1 MALIKCPECGKEIS
15 DKAPACIHCGYPL
28 SLLNNEK
35 AKSHTVEKQNN
46 TEAKAKEN
54 QKEYSFKI
62 TNCNGSNAKMII
74 TLKNKFHYSLED
86 AKAAIL
92 NLPLV
97 ISIKENIT
105 EIKKLA
111 QEFTDAGIEYEVFEG
126 ENKLEFNLVIKDK
139 IAKPSRVSNPNTSES
154 VFKKCPA
161 CGKITNQRDAFYCS
175 VCNVRLQP
183 ISSEEA
189 TVKPAYDSRKNEYYI
204 PKAGE
209 DRNIPKC
216 PKCGATSIATIN
228 RGYSIVWGFLGSGKP
243 VNVCQVCGHK
253 FKPGT

>member
-28 SLLNNEK
+28 SLLNNQK
-35 AKSHTVEKQNN
+35 AKSTTVGKQSNA
-46 TEAKAKEN
+46 EIKADL
-54 QKEYSFKI
+54 KEYSFKI
-62 TNCNGSNAKMII
+62 INCNGSNAKMII
-74 TLKNKFHYSLED
+74 TLKNKFHYSIED

-126 ENKLEFNLVIKDK
+126 ENKLEFSLVMKDK
-139 IAKPSRVSNPNTSES
+139 VAKPSHVSYPNTSDS
-154 VFKKCPA
+154 VFKKCPS
-161 CGKITNQRDAFYCS
+161 CGRITNQRDAFYCS
-175 VCNVRLQP
+175 VCNVRLEP

-189 TVKPAYDSRKNEYYI
+189 TVKPAYDSRKKEYYI
-204 PKAGE
+204 PKPDE

-216 PKCGATSIATIN
+216 PKCGATAIATIN

>member
-28 SLLNNEK
+28 SLLNSENTKSITTKMQSNTGEK
-35 AKSHTVEKQNN
+35 A
-46 TEAKAKEN
+46 N
-54 QKEYSFKI
+54 QKEYFFKI
-62 TNCNGSNAKMII
+62 INCNGSNAKMII
-74 TLKNKFHYSLED
+74 TLKNKFHYSFED

-126 ENKLEFNLVIKDK
+126 ENQLKFNLVVKDK
-139 IAKPSRVSNPNTSES
+139 VATPSRVAYQNTSVS
-154 VFKKCPA
+154 VFKKCPS
-161 CGKITNQRDAFYCS
+161 CGKITNQCDSFYCFN
-175 VCNVRLQP
+175 CNVRLEP

-189 TVKPAYDSRKNEYYI
+189 TVKPAYDSRKKEYYI
-204 PKAGE
+204 PKANE
-209 DRNIPKC
+209 DRNIPIC
-216 PKCGATSIATIN
+216 PKCGSTAIATIN

-243 VNVCQVCGHK
+243 VNVCQVCGHE

>member
-15 DKAPACIHCGYPL
+15 DKASACIHCGYPL

-35 AKSHTVEKQNN
+35 EKSTTLEKQNN
-46 TEAKAKEN
+46 IEVKED

-62 TNCNGSNAKMII
+62 INCNESNAKMII
-74 TLKNKFHYSLED
+74 TLKNKFHYSLES
-86 AKAAIL
+86 AKAAIF
-92 NLPLV
+92 NLPRV

-111 QEFTDAGIEYEVFEG
+111 QELTNAGIDYEVFEG
-126 ENKLEFNLVIKDK
+126 ENKLEFNLVMKDK
-139 IAKPSRVSNPNTSES
+139 IAKNSRTSNPNASES
-154 VFKKCPA
+154 IFKKCSV
-161 CGKITNQRDAFYCS
+161 CGKITNQRDVFYCS
-175 VCNVRLQP
+175 VCNVRLQT

-189 TVKPAYDSRKNEYYI
+189 TVKPAYDSRKKEYYI
-204 PKAGE
+204 PKVSE
-209 DRNIPKC
+209 DRNVPKC
-216 PKCGATSIATIN
+216 PKCGAISIATIN

-253 FKPGT
+253 FNPGT

>member
-28 SLLNNEK
+28 SLLTIEK
-35 AKSHTVEKQNN
+35 TENTVAKKQRHTEVNAE
-46 TEAKAKEN
+46 

-62 TNCNGSNAKMII
+62 INCNGSNAKAII
-74 TLKNKFHYSLED
+74 TLKNKFQYSLED
-86 AKAAIL
+86 AKASIL
-92 NLPLV
+92 NLPLTV
-97 ISIKENIT
+97 SINENIT

-111 QEFTDAGIEYEVFEG
+111 QEFTDAGIDYEVFEG
-126 ENKLEFNLVIKDK
+126 ENKLSFNLVMKDK
-139 IAKPSRVSNPNTSES
+139 VAKPSRGSCSDTSDS
-154 VFKKCPA
+154 VFKKCPS
-161 CGKITNQRDAFYCS
+161 CGKITNQRDAFYCP
-175 VCNVRLQP
+175 VCNDRLER

-189 TVKPAYDSRKNEYYI
+189 TVKPAYDSRKKEYYI
-204 PKAGE
+204 PKANE
-209 DRNIPKC
+209 DRNVPKC
-216 PKCGATSIATIN
+216 PECGATAIATIN

>member
-35 AKSHTVEKQNN
+35 AKSTTVEKQSN
-46 TEAKAKEN
+46 TEVKSD

-62 TNCNGSNAKMII
+62 INCNGSNAKMII

-86 AKAAIL
+86 AKVAIL

-126 ENKLEFNLVIKDK
+126 ENKLEFNLVMKDK
-139 IAKPSRVSNPNTSES
+139 VAKYTSQSNYYSNFRKCPSCGRTTENPELSFCPNCSVPFVRVS
-154 VFKKCPA
+154 KKQEA
-161 CGKITNQRDAFYCS
+161 S
-175 VCNVRLQP
+175 MNVQVP
-183 ISSEEA
+183 TTEE
-189 TVKPAYDSRKNEYYI
+189 KK
-204 PKAGE
+204 
-209 DRNIPKC
+209 IPKC
-216 PKCGATSIATIN
+216 PKCGATAIATIN

>member
-15 DKAPACIHCGYPL
+15 DKAPACIYCGYPL
-28 SLLNNEK
+28 SLLNNGK
-35 AKSHTVEKQNN
+35 AKSPTVEKQNN
-46 TEAKAKEN
+46 TEVNAKEN

-62 TNCNGSNAKMII
+62 INCNGSNAKMII
-74 TLKNKFHYSLED
+74 MLKNKFQYSLED

-92 NLPLV
+92 SLPLV
-97 ISIKENIT
+97 ISVKENIT
-105 EIKKLA
+105 EIKRLA

-126 ENKLEFNLVIKDK
+126 ENKLELNLVMKDK
-139 IAKPSRVSNPNTSES
+139 IAKPSCVSNANTSES
-154 VFKKCPA
+154 VFKKCPT

-183 ISSEEA
+183 IFNEGA
-189 TVKPAYDSRKNEYYI
+189 TVESKDDSQKKEYYI
-204 PKAGE
+204 PKGDE
-209 DRNIPKC
+209 DRNVPKC
-216 PKCGATSIATIN
+216 PKCGATAIATIN

>member
-1 MALIKCPECGKEIS
+1 MALIKCPECEKEIS

-35 AKSHTVEKQNN
+35 AKSPAVEKQNN
-46 TEAKAKEN
+46 TEAKAN

-62 TNCNGSNAKMII
+62 INCNGSNAKMII
-74 TLKNKFHYSLED
+74 TLKNKFHYNLED

-92 NLPLV
+92 NLPIV

-111 QEFTDAGIEYEVFEG
+111 QEFTNAGIEYEVFEG
-126 ENKLEFNLVIKDK
+126 ENKLELNLVMKDK
-139 IAKPSRVSNPNTSES
+139 IAKPSCVSNANTSES
-154 VFKKCPA
+154 VFKKCPT

-183 ISSEEA
+183 IFNEEA
-189 TVKPAYDSRKNEYYI
+189 TVESKNDSQKKEYYI
-204 PKAGE
+204 PKDDE
-209 DRNIPKC
+209 DRNVPKC
-216 PKCGATSIATIN
+216 PKCGATAIATIN

>member
-28 SLLNNEK
+28 SLLNSEK
-35 AKSHTVEKQNN
+35 AKSPTVEKQNN
-46 TEAKAKEN
+46 TEVSAKEN

-62 TNCNGSNAKMII
+62 INCNGSNAKMII
-74 TLKNKFHYSLED
+74 TLKNKFQYSLED

-126 ENKLEFNLVIKDK
+126 ENKLEFNLVMKDK
-139 IAKPSRVSNPNTSES
+139 VVKYTNKSNYYSNIR
-154 VFKKCPA
+154 KCPS
-161 CGKITNQRDAFYCS
+161 CERTTENPELSFCPN
-175 VCNVRLQP
+175 CNVPFVR
-183 ISSEEA
+183 ISKRQETFMNVQVPTIEEKK
-189 TVKPAYDSRKNEYYI
+189 VPQ
-204 PKAGE
+204 
-209 DRNIPKC
+209 C

>member
-28 SLLNNEK
+28 SLLNSEK
-35 AKSHTVEKQNN
+35 AKNTTAEKQSSIGV
-46 TEAKAKEN
+46 KAD

-62 TNCNGSNAKMII
+62 INCNGSNAKMII

-92 NLPLV
+92 NLPLL

-111 QEFTDAGIEYEVFEG
+111 QEFTDAGMEYEVFEG
-126 ENKLEFNLVIKDK
+126 ENKLELNLVMKDK
-139 IAKPSRVSNPNTSES
+139 VAKPSRVSYSNTSDS
-154 VFKKCPA
+154 VFKKCPS
-161 CGKITNQRDAFYCS
+161 CGRITNQRDAFYCA
-175 VCNVRLQP
+175 VCNVRLEP

-189 TVKPAYDSRKNEYYI
+189 TVRPAYDSRKKEYYI
-204 PKAGE
+204 PKTDE

-216 PKCGATSIATIN
+216 PKCGATAIATIN

>member
-35 AKSHTVEKQNN
+35 AKSTAVEKQNN
-46 TEAKAKEN
+46 TEAKAN

-62 TNCNGSNAKMII
+62 INCNGSNAKMII
-74 TLKNKFHYSLED
+74 MLKNKFHYSLED
-86 AKAAIL
+86 AKIAIL

-97 ISIKENIT
+97 ISMIENTT

-126 ENKLEFNLVIKDK
+126 ENKLDFNLVMKDK
-139 IAKPSRVSNPNTSES
+139 VAKPSRISYSNTSDS
-154 VFKKCPA
+154 VFKKCPS
-161 CGKITNQRDAFYCS
+161 CGRITNQRDAFYCS
-175 VCNVRLQP
+175 VCNVRLES
-183 ISSEEA
+183 ISNEEA
-189 TVKPAYDSRKNEYYI
+189 TVKPAYDSRKKEYYI
-204 PKAGE
+204 PKPDE

-216 PKCGATSIATIN
+216 PKCGATAIATIN

>member
-1 MALIKCPECGKEIS
+1 MALIRCPECGKEIS

-35 AKSHTVEKQNN
+35 AKSTTVEKQSN
-46 TEAKAKEN
+46 TEVKSD

-62 TNCNGSNAKMII
+62 INCNGNNAKMII
-74 TLKNKFHYSLED
+74 ALKNKFHYSLED

-111 QEFTDAGIEYEVFEG
+111 QEFTDAGIEYEVFGG
-126 ENKLEFNLVIKDK
+126 ENKLELNLVMTDK
-139 IAKPSRVSNPNTSES
+139 VAKPSRVSYSNTSDS
-154 VFKKCPA
+154 VFKKCPS
-161 CGKITNQRDAFYCS
+161 CGTITNQRDAFYCS
-175 VCNVRLQP
+175 ICNVRLKS
-183 ISSEEA
+183 ISSKEA
-189 TVKPAYDSRKNEYYI
+189 TVKPAYNSRQKEYYI
-204 PKAGE
+204 PKPDE
-209 DRNIPKC
+209 NRNIPKC
-216 PKCGATSIATIN
+216 PKCGATAIATIN
-228 RGYSIVWGFLGSGKP
+228 RGYSIVWGFLGGGKP